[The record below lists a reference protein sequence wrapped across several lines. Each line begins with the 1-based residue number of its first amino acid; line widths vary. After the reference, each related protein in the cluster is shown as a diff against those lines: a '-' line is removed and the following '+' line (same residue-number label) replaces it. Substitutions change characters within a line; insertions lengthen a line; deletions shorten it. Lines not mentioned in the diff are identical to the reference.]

1 MSQNGN
7 IRPSKNASY
16 TALGLAA
23 GLVFGG
29 FIGLFIGN
37 LIVFTGGGM
46 LLGFAIGTA
55 LDNRSKGADA

>member
-16 TALGLAA
+16 ISLGLAA

-37 LIVFTGGGM
+37 PIVFTGGGM
-46 LLGFAIGTA
+46 LLGLAIGTA
-55 LDNRSKGADA
+55 LENRSKGTDA